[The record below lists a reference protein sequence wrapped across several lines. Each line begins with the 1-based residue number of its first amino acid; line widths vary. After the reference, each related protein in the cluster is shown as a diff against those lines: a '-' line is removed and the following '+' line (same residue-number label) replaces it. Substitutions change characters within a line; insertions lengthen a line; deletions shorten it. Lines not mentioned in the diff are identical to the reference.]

1 MTASTTLI
9 GTCPE
14 CEGAVSLKPDTMEGE
29 IVVCGDCGV
38 DLEVRAIAPSVVSPP
53 ASCSNWPRKKPRT
66 GANNVSQV
74 VE

>member
-14 CEGAVSLKPDTMEGE
+14 CEGSVSLKPDTMEGE

-38 DLEVRAIAPSVVSPP
+38 DLEVRALAPNVVLELAPQE
-53 ASCSNWPRKKPRT
+53 AEDW
-66 GANNVSQV
+66 G
-74 VE
+74 E